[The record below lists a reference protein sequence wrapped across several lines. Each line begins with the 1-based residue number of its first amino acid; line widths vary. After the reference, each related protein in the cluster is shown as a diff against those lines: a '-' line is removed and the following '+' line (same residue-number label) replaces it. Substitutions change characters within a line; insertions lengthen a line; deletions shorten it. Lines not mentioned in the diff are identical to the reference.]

1 MVAMCLY
8 FISLTD
14 MVVFITTVCAFFIA
28 LGRLTGEVALFLLGL
43 LFCNPFIRMRNQLLT
58 PRS

>member
-28 LGRLTGEVALFLLGL
+28 LGRLTSEVGLFLLGL
-43 LFCNPFIRMRNQLLT
+43 FFAILFLCLRP
-58 PRS
+58 